1 MRDTRLLSRGMVD
14 ELRDGVSLEGCR
26 RLKFVLAMC
35 SGAVLGLACRPAAAA
50 DVPTPPTVETVPAQ
64 IVSNLSP
71 DAPVELDVHL
81 KAGSQPLSNISLT
94 TFSAD
99 NIAVVLPADRGLLA
113 GLNAS
118 SEYAW
123 SLRLTHT
130 DTLLGAAKLHLRV
143 AFDVLDAGGRSSHR
157 LLYSTVDIAPAAP
170 SIAPLLAKAEAIGA
184 ATSVA
189 HERPAQLLVQ
199 LTNQSNRTLHLATLT
214 IFKPTFVCLSL
225 GGDVCQ
231 TQQPIDLRPLG
242 LADLPPGQTAML
254 PLMLRASSKVVP
266 GLYTVMIG
274 VQVES
279 GGLNQTVTAS
289 HDINVAVLGESD
301 LLKLVGVPSLLFL
314 PGALLLITLSLCLS
328 VGISSDDRK
337 KLLLQ
342 PTEPGFWVLAIGLS
356 LAAAVFYPSLTR
368 LFGPERNYLASYGLE
383 DFMYV
388 FGWSIFGGILAFAAY
403 LGGRRLKKLWQ
414 AREIRKQV
422 PQPGDDPLTILGK
435 LAKLKEDL
443 ACRQAYPLGGS
454 AADAMLVLGPWS
466 TDTELWIV
474 PPALLKVTLP
484 GSDPNYYVALDE
496 CDRLSN
502 GEVSDAAAAEE
513 LIRAHGGDGGIT
525 SWWTLHWYSTGA
537 VHQKPPLKV
546 KRNAWTDLPRLTRL
560 VIS

>member
-1 MRDTRLLSRGMVD
+1 
-14 ELRDGVSLEGCR
+14 
-26 RLKFVLAMC
+26 MC
-35 SGAVLGLACRPAAAA
+35 LVAVLGFGCPPLNAA
-50 DVPTPPTVETVPAQ
+50 DAPTPPTLEAVPAL

-81 KAGSQPLSNISLT
+81 KAGSQPLSNIALT
-94 TFSAD
+94 TFSGE
-99 NIAVVLPADRGLLA
+99 NVAVVLPADRGLLSVL
-113 GLNAS
+113 GAS

-130 DTLLGAAKLHLRV
+130 GTLLGAAKLYVRV
-143 AFDVLDAGGRSSHR
+143 AFDVLDAAGRSNHR
-157 LLYSTVDIAPAAP
+157 LLYSTVDIAPAAA
-170 SIAPLLAKAEAIGA
+170 SSAAPLLAKAEAIGA

-214 IFKPTFVCLSL
+214 IFKPTFVCLSIA
-225 GGDVCQ
+225 GDMCQ
-231 TQQPIDLRPLG
+231 TPADDVTAGAKSLIEKPQPIDLNPLG
-242 LADLPPGQTAML
+242 VADLPPGQTAIL

-279 GGLNQTVTAS
+279 GGLNQTVTTS

-328 VGISSDDRK
+328 AGISSDDRK

-356 LAAAVFYPSLTR
+356 LVAAVIYPSLTGF
-368 LFGPERNYLASYGLE
+368 FGHERNYLASYGLE

-388 FGWSIFGGILAFAAY
+388 FGWSILGGILAFGAY
-403 LGGRRLKKLWQ
+403 RGTLFLVKLCR
-414 AREIRKQV
+414 ARKIRQQV

-435 LAKLKEDL
+435 LAKLSENVV
-443 ACRQAYPLGGS
+443 CRQAYPLGGS

-474 PPALLKVTLP
+474 PPALLKVALP
-484 GSDPNYYVALDE
+484 RRDPNYYMALDE

-502 GEVSDAAAAEE
+502 GEVGEAAAAEA

-525 SWWTLHWYSTGA
+525 PWWTLQWSSTGA
-537 VHQKPPLKV
+537 VQQKPPLKV